1 MKKRL
6 TKVFGSQLAGEAYTA
21 LPGHLPLNVVLKS
34 GSTLFGK
41 LQRQT
46 GKKIEI
52 ADNRFH
58 KHTLD
63 VNDIDVVV
71 YDYPSTY

>member
-6 TKVFGSQLAGEAYTA
+6 TKVFGSQLAGEEYTI
-21 LPGHLPLNVVLKS
+21 LPGHLPLSVVLKS

-41 LQRQT
+41 LQSQT
-46 GKKIEI
+46 GEKIEI
-52 ADNRFH
+52 SDNRFH